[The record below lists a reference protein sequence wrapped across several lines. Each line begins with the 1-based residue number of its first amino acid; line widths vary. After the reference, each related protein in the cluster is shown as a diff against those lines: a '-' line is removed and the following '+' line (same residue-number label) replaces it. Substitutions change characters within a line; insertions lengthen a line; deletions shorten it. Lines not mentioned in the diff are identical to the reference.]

1 MTSDYR
7 MINSNLLLIS
17 LEALTKKIIFSEP
30 YDNQLGQ
37 RICEQQNELTNMKAE
52 IAELQKVI
60 NLRWE
65 TRYNSGN

>member
-1 MTSDYR
+1 

-17 LEALTKKIIFSEP
+17 LEVLTKKIIFSET
-30 YDNQLGQ
+30 YNNQLGQ
-37 RICEQQNELTNMKAE
+37 RICEQQNELANMKAE